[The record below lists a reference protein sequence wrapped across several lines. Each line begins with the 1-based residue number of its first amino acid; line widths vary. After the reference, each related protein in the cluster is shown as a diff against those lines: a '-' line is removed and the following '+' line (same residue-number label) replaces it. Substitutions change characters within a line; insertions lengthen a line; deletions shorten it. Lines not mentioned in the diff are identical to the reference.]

1 MRILQSWLKDY
12 ISFSMTPEHLAER
25 LGKLGIEVA
34 GIERLGEKYKG
45 FVVGEV
51 LSVERHPNADR
62 LTVCTV
68 NTGSETLQ
76 IVCGAP
82 NVAPGQ
88 KVPVG
93 LVGATVPR
101 NQHDPDGKPFVLSL
115 VKVRGVESQGMICSE
130 YELDLGKDADGIL
143 VLDPSAKT
151 GRPLAKHLGRD
162 DVAYEVEL
170 TPNRPDC
177 LSHFGIAREIGVLT
191 GKTPKLPAVR
201 LKEGSH
207 RIREFLKITV
217 EDRANCPRFA
227 ARMIR
232 GVTIGPSPAW
242 LQSRLTNIGLRPI
255 NNIVDVTNYVMV
267 ETGHPLHAFDFALLK
282 GGSIVVRQSVP
293 GSGFTTLDGK
303 THTLPS
309 SAVMVCDAERE
320 VSIAGVMGGAN
331 SEIRES
337 TVDIVLEAAYWN
349 PASIRRTAKALGIS
363 TDASQRF
370 ERGADP
376 NGVTYALDRAASLV
390 HQLAGGELLK
400 GTIDVYPKKIRERV
414 ISLRTE
420 RVNTVLGTEL
430 GQQQIAGFL
439 AKLGIR
445 STKGKPGTLRCVIP
459 TYRVDQEREID
470 LIEEVARVFGYDR
483 IELKTSTLV
492 NLDQSFPLRTL
503 SDSTREVLIGAG
515 FTETISSSTTD
526 ERSARLAGP
535 DPVRLL
541 NPLGVETAFMRTSLI
556 PGLLQSV
563 ARNQNFGNNDLR
575 LFEIGHVFAID
586 ASARN
591 RFVEDYAEAEKVAL
605 LLAGEAQPVQWS
617 MTPRKVDLFDIKGAV
632 SALVE
637 KISLDKCD
645 FIYYRT
651 SDGLT
656 DSALAI
662 DINGGYAGYLG
673 RVKPSLLTDLGIAG
687 EVFIAE
693 LRLATL
699 EPGKVKHYE
708 QLSRYPKVRRDISLF
723 VDVAVPVGE
732 IEGLIRRAAG
742 ELLSSVVLFDLYQ
755 GEKAPEGKKS
765 LAFSLELMSRQ
776 KTLTETE
783 IEGSIRRVV
792 DALAKEFGSVL
803 RSVQ

>member
-1 MRILQSWLKDY
+1 
-12 ISFSMTPEHLAER
+12 MTPEHLAER

-191 GKTPKLPAVR
+191 GKPPKLPPVR
-201 LKEGSH
+201 LKEGSK
-207 RIREFLKITV
+207 RTGEFLKITV
-217 EDRANCPRFA
+217 EDPVSCPRFA
-227 ARMIR
+227 ARMLR
-232 GVTIGPSPAW
+232 GVRIGSSPAW
-242 LQSRLTNIGLRPI
+242 LQSRLANIGLRPI

-267 ETGHPLHAFDFALLK
+267 ETGHPLHAFDYALLK

-376 NGVTYALDRAASLV
+376 NGVTYALDRAASLI
-390 HQLAGGELLK
+390 HQLAGGVLLK

-414 ISLRTE
+414 IPLRTE
-420 RVNTVLGTEL
+420 RVNTVLGTQL
-430 GQQQIAGFL
+430 RQNQIAGFL

-459 TYRVDQEREID
+459 TFRVDQEREID

-492 NLDQSFPLRTL
+492 NLDQAFPLKTL
-503 SDSTREVLIGAG
+503 PDSTREVLIGAG
-515 FTETISSSTTD
+515 FAETISSSTTD

-535 DPVRLL
+535 EPVKLL

-556 PGLLQSV
+556 PGLLESV

-575 LFEIGHVFAID
+575 LFEIGHVFSVD
-586 ASARN
+586 ASATD

-617 MTPRKVDLFDIKGAV
+617 MTPRKVDLYDIKGAV

-662 DINGGYAGYLG
+662 EINGGYAGYLG

-693 LRLATL
+693 LRLASL
-699 EPGKVKHYE
+699 VPGKVKHYE

-732 IEGLIRRAAG
+732 IEELIRRAAG

-776 KTLTETE
+776 KTLTEAE
-783 IEGSIRRVV
+783 IEGSVRRVV
-792 DALAKEFGSVL
+792 DALAKEFGAVL